1 MQHNFVCLYQVF
13 DVKHIVQSDD
23 NDEEDEDEC
32 G

>member
-1 MQHNFVCLYQVF
+1 MQHIFDQVL